1 MAIMFGKYM
10 AIKSPVPG
18 NDGEF
23 STDTAQAILAAIK
36 SAVPQEHWPLIVC
49 DVNPIAAAR
58 KILSEAFRDQS
69 FLDVYVANIAMLV
82 HDQFGITD
90 PETRNAIGAAVMKLL
105 FDPREA
111 FPLLDPTEPTEK
123 VEDEHRC
130 C

>member
-1 MAIMFGKYM
+1 M
-10 AIKSPVPG
+10 AIKSPMPG

-69 FLDVYVANIAMLV
+69 FLDVYVANIAKFCLETKR
-82 HDQFGITD
+82 GIPYHQQDT
-90 PETRNAIGAAVMKLL
+90 IS
-105 FDPREA
+105 
-111 FPLLDPTEPTEK
+111 LD
-123 VEDEHRC
+123 D
-130 C
+130 